1 MAMMTGDLMELTRLI
16 KQRDKL
22 SMREAAIVVNDCLI
36 ELESAIQNH
45 ASYDECAD
53 IVASYLGLE
62 PDYLDILLNELC

>member
-1 MAMMTGDLMELTRLI
+1 MAMSQGVEYIARILKL
-16 KQRDKL
+16 RDGI
-22 SMREAAIVVNDCLI
+22 SMREAQIMINDCLI

>member
-1 MAMMTGDLMELTRLI
+1 MAMSQGVEDIVRILKR
-16 KQRDKL
+16 RDNV
-22 SMREAAIVVNDCLI
+22 SMLEAQIMINDCLI

-62 PDYLDILLNELC
+62 PDYLDILLNEL

>member
-1 MAMMTGDLMELTRLI
+1 MAMSQGVEDIVRILKR
-16 KQRDKL
+16 RDNV
-22 SMREAAIVVNDCLI
+22 SMLEAQIMINDGLI

-62 PDYLDILLNELC
+62 PDYLDILLNEL